1 MALNIKNPDVEQ
13 LAAEV
18 AAMTGETKTEAIR
31 NALKERRERLSY
43 RMVRRDRKTD
53 LLRFLE
59 TEIWSAIPKSV
70 LGKKLSRAAEDR
82 ILGYDKKG
90 I

>member
-43 RMVRRDRKTD
+43 RMVRRNRKTG

-59 TEIWSAIPKSV
+59 TEIWPAIPKSV
-70 LGKKLSRAAEDR
+70 LGKKLSRAEEDR
-82 ILGYDKKG
+82 ILGYDEKG